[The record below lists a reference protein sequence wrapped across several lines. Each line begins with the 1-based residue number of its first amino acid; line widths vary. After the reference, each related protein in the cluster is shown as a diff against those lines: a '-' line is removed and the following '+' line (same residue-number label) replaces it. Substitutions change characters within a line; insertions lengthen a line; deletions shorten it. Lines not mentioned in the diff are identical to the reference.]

1 MKDRERLTALDWMF
15 EQFDS
20 FQKRY
25 AVVETND
32 AAERLPL
39 PQAKVVIEGTPEKQA
54 AYYRRLL
61 GLAQQRNFVFVISFI
76 HQDYD
81 ALWEKIKASC
91 PELFMAWRDCGLL
104 DENGQARPACRV
116 WKEYFSLPLAKESRA
131 ALLNRHRI
139 GRRMEYHRA
148 KPNDRIKYGT
158 LSPNVL
164 ERFGYSC
171 RGAPCI
177 NGPSR

>member
-1 MKDRERLTALDWMF
+1 MF
-15 EQFDS
+15 DQFDC
-20 FQKRY
+20 FQKPY

-61 GLAQQRNFVFVISFI
+61 ALAQRHNFVFVISFI

-81 ALWEKIKASC
+81 ALWEKIKATA

-104 DENGQARPACRV
+104 DENGKARPVARSG
-116 WKEYFSLPLAKESRA
+116 KT
-131 ALLNRHRI
+131 
-139 GRRMEYHRA
+139 
-148 KPNDRIKYGT
+148 T
-158 LSPNVL
+158 LTC
-164 ERFGYSC
+164 G
-171 RGAPCI
+171 
-177 NGPSR
+177 